1 MQSLL
6 CMRTKCRIE
15 EKNIHHEA
23 HESHEGFIH
32 FIFFNFVLF
41 AIFAVKYLVSILVAT
56 EPR

>member
-1 MQSLL
+1 
-6 CMRTKCRIE
+6 MRTKCRIE

-56 EPR
+56 QPR